1 MSLWTVGKNVL
12 LTFLALLL
20 LGLFIG
26 SILGQPVFVSYVETG
41 SMSPT
46 LDSGDGFVA
55 VPTPFAG
62 PIQEGDIIVF
72 EAEKVQGGGLTTHR
86 VVSETERGY
95 ITRGDANP
103 FADQNGEEPPVKEA
117 QVVAVAW
124 QPGGSVLVVPHF
136 GTAVVAV
143 QSVLAAVQQFLANV
157 LGTRALLGPRG
168 LAYLFFALALVW
180 YAVGE
185 WRTRTTRDDRRDS
198 SRDRGTSVHLV
209 VGAFTVLLVAGA
221 TLPMAVPAGAQE
233 YGVVSAEFDS
243 ESPTVIPVGQSNTL
257 GQPLANGGVLPVV
270 VYLEPASEGVE
281 VEPHRTQLGS
291 GEAVNATVTLHAPD
305 RTGYYRRFV
314 AQHRYLAVLP
324 EPVIRALYQLH
335 PWAPIVVINALIA
348 VPFYVFGVAVLGSGQ
363 VRNRS
368 RDRGLPVRARLRK
381 ALRSLY

>member
-1 MSLWTVGKNVL
+1 
-12 LTFLALLL
+12 
-20 LGLFIG
+20 
-26 SILGQPVFVSYVETG
+26 
-41 SMSPT
+41 
-46 LDSGDGFVA
+46 
-55 VPTPFAG
+55 
-62 PIQEGDIIVF
+62 
-72 EAEKVQGGGLTTHR
+72 
-86 VVSETERGY
+86 
-95 ITRGDANP
+95 
-103 FADQNGEEPPVKEA
+103 
-117 QVVAVAW
+117 
-124 QPGGSVLVVPHF
+124 VLVVPHF

-157 LGTRALLGPRG
+157 LGTRALLEPRG

>member
-1 MSLWTVGKNVL
+1 MSVRTVGKCVL
-12 LTFLALLL
+12 LAFLALLL
-20 LGLFIG
+20 LGLFVG

-103 FADQNGEEPPVKEA
+103 FTDQNGEEPPVKRA

-143 QSVLAAVQQFLANV
+143 WSVLAAVQQFLANV

-243 ESPTVIPVGQSNTL
+243 ESPTVIPVGQSNRL

-291 GEAVNATVTLHAPD
+291 GEVVNATVTLHAPD

-324 EPVIRALYQLH
+324 EPVIHALYQLH
-335 PWAPIVVINALIA
+335 PWAPIIVINALIA

>member
-1 MSLWTVGKNVL
+1 MSLRTVGKNVL

>member
-1 MSLWTVGKNVL
+1 VY
-12 LTFLALLL
+12 
-20 LGLFIG
+20 
-26 SILGQPVFVSYVETG
+26 Q
-41 SMSPT
+41 
-46 LDSGDGFVA
+46 
-55 VPTPFAG
+55 
-62 PIQEGDIIVF
+62 
-72 EAEKVQGGGLTTHR
+72 AEKLHGGGLTTHR
-86 VVSETERGY
+86 VVGKTDRGY
-95 ITRGDANP
+95 ITKGDANP
-103 FADQNGEEPPVKEA
+103 FTDQDGEEPPVKEA

-185 WRTRTTRDDRRDS
+185 WHTRTTRDDRRDS

-291 GEAVNATVTLHAPD
+291 GEVVNATVTLHAPD

-324 EPVIRALYQLH
+324 EPVIHALYQLH
-335 PWAPIVVINALIA
+335 PWAPIIVINALIA